1 MLGLTNMLVHKGGG
15 KGGGI
20 AVFWRRGINISL
32 CGMSQYYIDVD
43 VQEESGAK
51 WRFTGVYG
59 ESQSDIKWRT
69 WQQLKALYVDPVIP
83 WMFAGDFNEI
93 LFSHGKEGEAK
104 KSAMHG
110 SL

>member
-1 MLGLTNMLVHKGGG
+1 
-15 KGGGI
+15 
-20 AVFWRRGINISL
+20 
-32 CGMSQYYIDVD
+32 MSQYYIDVD

-83 WMFAGDFNEI
+83 
-93 LFSHGKEGEAK
+93 
-104 KSAMHG
+104 
-110 SL
+110 